1 MAWWITSIDGE
12 ISFAT
17 RTASTADEARLEL
30 ARKYGKASFAE
41 FCRAADYDPASF
53 RIAGVIVEPRP
64 ADPGVQ
70 IVTPPLGLAEKAFL
84 LMRGAMRR

>member
-1 MAWWITSIDGE
+1 MTWWLTSMDGE
-12 ISFAT
+12 ISFVSKDA
-17 RTASTADEARLEL
+17 RTADEACAQL
-30 ARKYGKASFAE
+30 AAKYDKPTFSA
-41 FCRAADYDPASF
+41 FCQAADYDPASF

-64 ADPGVQ
+64 SDADVQ